1 MFKGPEAQ
9 ASVPGHGKVWA
20 SRPVGQPLPS
30 AHPFLCCQNLSLTTQ
45 GWGMPSPL
53 CPCTRVGILRTFMPS
68 HLCAYLY
75 WRVLSLHT
83 GPDTVWECGDML
95 RRDECGVRRLHVC
108 LAIALCVPACW
119 HNYLIRV
126 CMS

>member
-45 GWGMPSPL
+45 GWGLPSPL

-75 WRVLSLHT
+75 SGCCLCTQAQTQFGNVGT
-83 GPDTVWECGDML
+83 CWEGTN
-95 RRDECGVRRLHVC
+95 VVC
-108 LAIALCVPACW
+108 EGFTCA
-119 HNYLIRV
+119 
-126 CMS
+126 